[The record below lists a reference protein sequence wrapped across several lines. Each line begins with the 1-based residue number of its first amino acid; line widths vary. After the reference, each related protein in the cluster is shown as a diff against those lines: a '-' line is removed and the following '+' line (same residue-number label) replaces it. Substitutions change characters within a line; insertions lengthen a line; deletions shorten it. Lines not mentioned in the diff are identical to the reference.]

1 MGQEN
6 TFKFC
11 TERNRR
17 ITILLAV
24 LLTLLLRKGN
34 VKNKI
39 NQKSKVLD
47 SGKQGTPKRMDSHD
61 RKS

>member
-6 TFKFC
+6 TFKLC

-39 NQKSKVLD
+39 NQKSQVPY
-47 SGKQGTPKRMDSHD
+47 SRKQGTPERIDSHD
-61 RKS
+61 RTG